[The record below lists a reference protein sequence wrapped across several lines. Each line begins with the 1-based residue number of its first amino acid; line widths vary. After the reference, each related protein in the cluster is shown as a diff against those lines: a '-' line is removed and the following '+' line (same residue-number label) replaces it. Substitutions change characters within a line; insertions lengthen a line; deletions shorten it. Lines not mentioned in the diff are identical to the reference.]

1 MQQHLTVAEGDT
13 ENTEPGSSEGFC
25 IAKDERKGL
34 QDGITV
40 QQKGGKITMR
50 VDKHCYISPESWWN
64 IHP

>member
-25 IAKDERKGL
+25 TAKDERKGL

-40 QQKGGKITMR
+40 QQKGGKN
-50 VDKHCYISPESWWN
+50 HYEGG
-64 IHP
+64 